1 MTVVENFASSGYKR
15 QSDRKCVFSWCRSPN
30 HSRCGQPL
38 SLVCQSFPKQQQQ
51 IWSFLNI
58 FPIQGSKILYHKWT
72 ESNPKAIIGP
82 QGIYLAFDLFSCQK
96 YINPTRRENKMQ
108 YHTHPSLIIEL
119 IERTKFDIHPEDQSL
134 QHSSK
139 SCQIKE
145 SVISEG
151 SAATYLH
158 CSISWR
164 AFFWPN
170 FGLHPP
176 QPRPSWGTELAQ
188 SVWLSL
194 LCPCFPNLFEKS

>member
-1 MTVVENFASSGYKR
+1 MWPTCTNPPISLAFQSSDYQQAEVFTNICLSWILNFSMTVVENFESSGYKS

-30 HSRCGQPL
+30 HSRCGQNL

-119 IERTKFDIHPEDQSL
+119 IERTKFDIHPEGQSL

-139 SCQIKE
+139 SCQIK
-145 SVISEG
+145 
-151 SAATYLH
+151 
-158 CSISWR
+158 
-164 AFFWPN
+164 
-170 FGLHPP
+170 
-176 QPRPSWGTELAQ
+176 
-188 SVWLSL
+188 
-194 LCPCFPNLFEKS
+194 